1 MRGNYQ
7 SVIPVTCVISFP
19 FFLRVSNVII
29 RMVTRIRIATS
40 VDMHITEMGA
50 STHHTVGL
58 SLSCGLAGILSIYTL
73 LLNKI

>member
-1 MRGNYQ
+1 
-7 SVIPVTCVISFP
+7 
-19 FFLRVSNVII
+19 
-29 RMVTRIRIATS
+29 MVTRIRIATS